1 MHECW
6 ALLVLLNS
14 VTAQF
19 FGVFNTRQRPS
30 QIETIGDQFG
40 VRDAIGAWSRVLR
53 NVATQ
58 SKTRHAVLFETSSH
72 DMLAH
77 SSRAPLK
84 KILLDVAT
92 KPDIDGTNDCGPS
105 APIID
110 HEEGEDVEISAE

>member
-1 MHECW
+1 MYEYW

-30 QIETIGDQFG
+30 QIEAIGDQFG

-58 SKTRHAVLFETSSH
+58 TKTRHALSMELLELRIAING
-72 DMLAH
+72 LARH
-77 SSRAPLK
+77 GKLGQPLTLLAPF
-84 KILLDVAT
+84 
-92 KPDIDGTNDCGPS
+92 
-105 APIID
+105 
-110 HEEGEDVEISAE
+110 